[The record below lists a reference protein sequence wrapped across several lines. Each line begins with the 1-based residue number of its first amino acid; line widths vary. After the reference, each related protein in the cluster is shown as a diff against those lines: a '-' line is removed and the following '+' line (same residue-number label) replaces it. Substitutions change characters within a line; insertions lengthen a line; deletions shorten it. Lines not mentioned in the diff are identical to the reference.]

1 MARALYAWNESV
13 GAAPGDLN
21 FEVDDEIEVIS
32 DAPGDGWM
40 TGATADAQGMFPSNY
55 VEELASAEPEQEGVS
70 MEELVKK
77 QVAEQL
83 ALATASGPEE
93 MPAAGDDDASKTP
106 TRSCAECGKGLIC
119 FDSSH
124 PQFEALGGWTD
135 PDWSCDV
142 CQRDFV
148 FGDMACYACESFDR
162 CDWAACGDCVQ
173 TGSEK
178 INKT

>member
-1 MARALYAWNESV
+1 MDAVPPLALEDSPALRDSLSDSDDDESSSASEASPSANAVRASGKRMARALYAWNESV

-55 VEELASAEPEQEGVS
+55 VEELASAESEQQGVS

-93 MPAAGDDDASKTP
+93 IPAAGDDGASKEP
-106 TRSCAECGKGLIC
+106 ARSCAECGKA
-119 FDSSH
+119 SH
-124 PQFEALGGWTD
+124 VRPTLQ
-135 PDWSCDV
+135 
-142 CQRDFV
+142 
-148 FGDMACYACESFDR
+148 
-162 CDWAACGDCVQ
+162 
-173 TGSEK
+173 
-178 INKT
+178 